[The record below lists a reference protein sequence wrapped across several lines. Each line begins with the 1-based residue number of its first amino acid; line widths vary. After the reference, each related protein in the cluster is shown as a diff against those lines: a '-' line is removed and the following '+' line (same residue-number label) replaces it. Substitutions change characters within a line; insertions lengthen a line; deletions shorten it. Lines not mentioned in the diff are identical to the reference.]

1 MAEELISFTE
11 IEISKLTGWIK
22 YLILLCLETA
32 LKLQQ
37 RDYLKQTNKKSIN
50 PTDKNNTI

>member
-22 YLILLCLETA
+22 YLILLCLKTA

-37 RDYLKQTNKKSIN
+37 RLFKTNKKKSVN